1 MGFIEQPHGSPQ
13 WFLTFAFVLRFFFPA
28 FLPYM
33 VSTHGVNTTIHRRRT
48 QRRSPSSS
56 SFQNERFLGLLMHDS
71 KKHDAPEGRITA
83 PEAVMQSETERLS
96 RMDKARGKR
105 IVKPKWYWSA
115 IHM

>member
-1 MGFIEQPHGSPQ
+1 
-13 WFLTFAFVLRFFFPA
+13 
-28 FLPYM
+28 
-33 VSTHGVNTTIHRRRT
+33 
-48 QRRSPSSS
+48 
-56 SFQNERFLGLLMHDS
+56 MHDS